1 MSDDPLPVASRV
13 PRWWLLAGRT
23 TLVLAWLSVAAC
35 GVVLLAWL
43 ALQWAILPHIERW
56 RPLIETKTSQ
66 ALGVP
71 VRIGAIAAQSGSF
84 GAVLEMRDVAVLDAQ
99 LEPALQLPHAVA
111 SISLRSLLTSI
122 ASRELRLAQ
131 LVIDGAQLDVR
142 RDAEGRLFVAGIDFG
157 GAQRDGTADAADWF
171 FKQHEFVIR
180 GGTLR
185 WIDERRDAPPLE
197 LAAVDIVVRNAL
209 HRHAFRVDATPPG
222 ETGER
227 FTLRGEFTQP
237 LLARPG
243 NWRTWSGRIYVDLP
257 QIDASALARDIDVP
271 FDLDRGVGSA
281 RAWIDIKDGTPRGL
295 TADLALRAVSLR
307 LGEKLEPMDVQELQ
321 GRFIGTRE
329 PGAASAGLRGFTLV
343 TGDGVRWTPGALDMR
358 WTHDADGTLTGG
370 VFKAERLDLG
380 VLAQTAR
387 RIPLGTRWREL
398 LAQLDP
404 KGQATGVEAS
414 WEGPIDTPK
423 RYRLAATLDG
433 VSLAAGDAGAGEGS
447 GAQMTRPGV
456 RNATL
461 KFAATE
467 AGGQASLA
475 VKDGAIELPGVFE
488 EPTLPFSEFSG
499 QLAWRIDAREGQ
511 PHAIEVTLSHGRV
524 ANADARGEVS
534 ATWRSG
540 DAAQG
545 AAATQG
551 EQATRAPGTL
561 DLDATLT
568 NAVATRVARYLPL
581 AMPQAARDYVQHAV
595 VGGAL
600 QSVSLRLRGRLA
612 DFPFH
617 DRRTGEFRI
626 AIKTDDLGF
635 AYAPGSDGAAS
646 PWPALERAQG
656 EIVIDRGALSFQA
669 ARGQLLG
676 LELTDLKGGIA
687 DLFGR
692 RVLALQAHAQGP
704 VADVLKIINT
714 TPAGDRLEGALR
726 EMSASGSG
734 KFALALELPLQEPA
748 SVVASGSV
756 KLDGSDVRLRPDMP
770 VLGEVRGQVDFNDK
784 GFMLTA
790 VKAKVLGGDTVVNGG
805 TQADASL
812 RIVAQ
817 GSASVDAL
825 RHASEWPVLS
835 RLAGS
840 LSGQARYRLALVR
853 PPAGPQEISLTSDLV
868 GAASTLPAPLAKAAD
883 TALPLRVQLT
893 LVPRVAAAAGRTA
906 GAGGTGSAAQPDRLH
921 VELGK
926 FVEANYRFESAG
938 AESAVLR
945 GGIGMF
951 APAPTP
957 ERGVAAQIN
966 LKALDLDAWQ
976 AAMRELLY
984 ATPGA
989 TGAPAASGFVPT
1001 QIGLEVQEL
1010 RVSGRTLTRVTAGIS
1025 QFEGQWRATLDADQ
1039 LAGYVEYGAHGADA
1053 QGPAALE
1060 GGHVRARLS
1069 RLNVPKAEVEE
1080 VTHLLEQSPAS
1091 LPSLDILVEDF
1102 ELRGRHLGRLEVK
1115 AVNRQEP
1122 VREWVLT
1129 RLHLGLPEASLNATG
1144 RWAEVRA
1151 GPGTGQRRAAFDFV
1165 LDLEDSGAFLDRTGT
1180 PGVVRGGKGS
1190 LKGTVGWLGSP
1201 FAMDYPSMT
1210 GEVTVAIGPGQFL
1223 QAQPGAARLLGVL
1236 SLQSLARRLTFDY
1249 RDVFLEGFAFDNII
1263 GDVKIDAGVASTRK
1277 LAVSGALATVLM
1289 EGSADLARET
1299 QDLRIVV
1306 VPELNAE
1313 AASLAVAVINPA
1325 IGLGTFLAQ
1334 MLLREPMIE
1343 ASTREFRVTGSWAD
1357 PVVEPVDRGG
1367 AAPAPVPASG
1377 AAAASGASSPAR

>member
-1 MSDDPLPVASRV
+1 MSDDPLPVVARA
-13 PRWWLLAGRT
+13 PRWWPLAGRAARI
-23 TLVLAWLSVAAC
+23 LGSLSVAAC
-35 GVVLLAWL
+35 GLVLLAWL

-71 VRIGAIAAQSGSF
+71 VRIGAIAARSGSF
-84 GAVLEMRDVAVLDAQ
+84 GAVLEMRDVALLDAQ

-122 ASRELRLAQ
+122 ATRELRLAQ

-185 WIDERRDAPPLE
+185 WRDERRDAPPLE

-209 HRHAFRVDATPPG
+209 HRHAFRVDATPPSA
-222 ETGER
+222 TGER

-237 LLARPG
+237 LLAQPG

-257 QIDASALARDIDVP
+257 RIDASALARDIDVP
-271 FDLDRGVGSA
+271 FDLDRGVGAA
-281 RAWIDIKDGTPRGL
+281 RAWIDIRDGTPHGL

-307 LGEKLEPMDVQELQ
+307 LGEKIEPLAVRELQ

-343 TGDGVRWTPGALDMR
+343 TGDGVRWSPGDLDMR
-358 WTHDADGTLTGG
+358 WTQDADGTLTGG
-370 VFKAERLDLG
+370 AFKTERLDLG
-380 VLAQTAR
+380 VVAQTAR
-387 RIPLGTRWREL
+387 RIPLGTELREL

-404 KGQATGVEAS
+404 QGQATDVEAS
-414 WEGPIDTPK
+414 WEGAIDAPT
-423 RYRLAATLDG
+423 RYRVAAALDG
-433 VSLAAGDAGAGEGS
+433 VSLAAGDAGAGV
-447 GAQMTRPGV
+447 ARPGV

-499 QLAWRIDAREGQ
+499 QLNWRIDTRPGQ
-511 PHAIEVTLSHGRV
+511 PHAIEVKLSHGRV

-545 AAATQG
+545 AAATKG
-551 EQATRAPGTL
+551 EQAARAPGAL

-595 VGGAL
+595 VGGTL
-600 QSVSLRLRGRLA
+600 QSVSFRIRGQLA

-617 DRRTGEFRI
+617 DRRSGEFRV
-626 AIKTDDLGF
+626 AIETDDLSF

-656 EIVIDRGALSFQA
+656 EIVIDRGALSFEA

-676 LELTDLKGGIA
+676 LDLTDLKGGIA

-714 TPAGDRLEGALR
+714 TPAGDRLDGALR
-726 EMSASGSG
+726 EMSAGGNG
-734 KFALALELPLQEPA
+734 KFALALELPLQNPA

-770 VLGEVRGQVDFNDK
+770 VLGEVRGQLDFNDK

-790 VKAKVLGGDTVVNGG
+790 MKAKVLGGDTVVNGG

-835 RLAGS
+835 RLAAS

-868 GAASTLPAPLAKAAD
+868 GAASTLPAPLAKTAD

-893 LVPRVAAAAGRTA
+893 LVPRAAAAAGGTG
-906 GAGGTGSAAQPDRLH
+906 GAGGTGSGAQPDRLR

-926 FVEANYRFESAG
+926 VVEAQYQFETSG
-938 AESAVLR
+938 SETSVLR

-951 APAPTP
+951 VPAPTP
-957 ERGVAAQIN
+957 ERGVAAQIS

-976 AAMRELLY
+976 AATQELLY
-984 ATPGA
+984 ATPGTA
-989 TGAPAASGFVPT
+989 GAPAASGFVPT

-1039 LAGYVEYGAHGADA
+1039 LAGYVEYGAHGVDA

-1102 ELRGRHLGRLEVK
+1102 ELRGRHLGSLEVK
-1115 AVNRQEP
+1115 AVNRQKP

-1129 RLHLGLPEASLNATG
+1129 RLHLGLPEAGLNATG

-1151 GPGTGQRRAAFDFV
+1151 GPGSGERRAEFDFV

-1210 GEVTVAIGPGQFL
+1210 GDVTVAIGSGQFL

-1236 SLQSLARRLTFDY
+1236 SLQSLARRLTFDF
-1249 RDVFLEGFAFDNII
+1249 RDVFLEGFAFDSII
-1263 GDVKIDAGVASTRK
+1263 GDVKIDAGVASTDK
-1277 LAVSGALATVLM
+1277 LVVSGALATVLM
-1289 EGSADLARET
+1289 QGSADLAHET
-1299 QDLRIVV
+1299 QDLRIIV
-1306 VPELNAE
+1306 VPELNVE

-1325 IGLGTFLAQ
+1325 IGLGTLLAQ

-1357 PVVEPVDRGG
+1357 PVVEPVARRG
-1367 AAPAPVPASG
+1367 AVPAPSGPAS
-1377 AAAASGASSPAR
+1377 AASGASGASSPAR